1 MRYRAE
7 IDGLRAVA
15 VIPVILFH
23 AGFNVF
29 SGGFAGVDI
38 FFVIS
43 GYLIT
48 TIILSELKD
57 GKFRITTFYER
68 RARRILP
75 ALFVVLAACLPAA
88 WLWLLP
94 WDMQNFSQSLTAV
107 AGFYSNIQFWK
118 MSGYFESAAELR
130 PLLHTWS
137 LAVEEQYYLFFP
149 IFLILAWRLGRRFI
163 VALLIIAGGVSLALA
178 QWASSAN
185 PEAGFYLLPTRGWE
199 LLIGAFVAFY
209 YAWESRPVLS
219 DTQNQ
224 ILSAIGFGL
233 LLVSLFLFDKHTPF
247 PSLYTLVP
255 TIGAGLIIL
264 SATQA
269 TLVGKLLGNRVFVGI
284 GLISYSA
291 YLWHQPL
298 LAFARHESFDEPSR
312 LVFAGL
318 ILATLGLA
326 WLTWKYVETPFRNR
340 EVISRAQIFTF
351 SIVGSLIVAAA
362 GYAGRLD
369 HGHRSRFSP
378 ERQEF
383 LSYFENGYPDYKYF
397 RRTNYYENFRI
408 ECDFFDIPKELEGHP
423 TQQPKAI
430 SPSCT
435 TRDPGKKHAVFV
447 WGDSHAQHLYSGL
460 KENLPSDWQI
470 LQVASSA
477 CKPSLAFDKN
487 SRNYCPHSNAFAY
500 QAIVETKPDVVLVAQ
515 EGGHDLAFMQQLSE
529 RLRQEGVG
537 RVVFLGPIPH
547 WLKGGLP
554 SVVAYKLL
562 GETPRFSTVGLDLG
576 VRDRDDA
583 LKQAFRQ
590 TPQTRYLSLFDYFCR
605 QEGCRVYYGD
615 DVKTGITSYDYAH
628 MTRLASRHLSK
639 DVLVP
644 ALLETETA
652 PPDAPLRLSKR

>member
-1 MRYRAE
+1 
-7 IDGLRAVA
+7 
-15 VIPVILFH
+15 
-23 AGFNVF
+23 
-29 SGGFAGVDI
+29 
-38 FFVIS
+38 
-43 GYLIT
+43 
-48 TIILSELKD
+48 
-57 GKFRITTFYER
+57 
-68 RARRILP
+68 
-75 ALFVVLAACLPAA
+75 
-88 WLWLLP
+88 
-94 WDMQNFSQSLTAV
+94 
-107 AGFYSNIQFWK
+107 
-118 MSGYFESAAELR
+118 
-130 PLLHTWS
+130 
-137 LAVEEQYYLFFP
+137 
-149 IFLILAWRLGRRFI
+149 
-163 VALLIIAGGVSLALA
+163 
-178 QWASSAN
+178 
-185 PEAGFYLLPTRGWE
+185 

-233 LLVSLFLFDKHTPF
+233 LLVSLLLFDKHTPF

-576 VRDRDDA
+576 VRDRDAA